1 MVDGLV
7 VFATFTA
14 AVLVAGAT
22 QNVLPAG
29 GGVALAALRALVGVT
44 WLAVTFLP
52 MYYVF
57 PDADVTVSK

>member
-29 GGVALAALRALVGVT
+29 GGVALAALRPLVGVT